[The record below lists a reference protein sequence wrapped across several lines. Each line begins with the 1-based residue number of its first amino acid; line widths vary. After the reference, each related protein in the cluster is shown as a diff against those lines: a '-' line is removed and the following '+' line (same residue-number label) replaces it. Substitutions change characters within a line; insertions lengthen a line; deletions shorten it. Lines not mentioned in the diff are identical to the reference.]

1 MGLMVG
7 GLFQGNTDQQLELTG
22 EERAEAIK
30 ITFDDGRVKEMLR
43 GKEYKVMG
51 IGITSGEYVVDGKQT
66 LKSHVAVELYIGEDN
81 WTKITQNTVLVD
93 LSEKKVMGVKEYRFV
108 KPMMPE
114 EVSEDEKE
122 EAIKIALS
130 NESVIAKIE
139 GLEYEIVDVFALE
152 KIMTEERVETDV
164 YIHVNGTTTCY
175 IARVDIRGGEVIGVT
190 EAYRGDK
197 TSSEKISEAIEM
209 ALNDSRVEEMIGE
222 REYETSARQRL
233 IGKRVVVDVEI
244 RVKEPQKWYYPI
256 AVVRVD
262 PEEGKVMEINEK

>member
-1 MGLMVG
+1 
-7 GLFQGNTDQQLELTG
+7 
-22 EERAEAIK
+22 
-30 ITFDDGRVKEMLR
+30 
-43 GKEYKVMG
+43 MG
-51 IGITSGEYVVDGKQT
+51 IGITSGEYVVDGKRT
-66 LKSHVAVELYIGEDN
+66 LKPHVAVEMYVGEDN

-93 LSEKKVMGVKEYRFV
+93 LSKKKVIGVKEYRFV

-114 EVSEDEKE
+114 EVGEEDEE

-175 IARVDIRGGEVIGVT
+175 IARVNLRDGKVIGVT

-197 TSSEKISEAIEM
+197 TGSEKTSEAIEI
-209 ALNDSRVEEMIGE
+209 ALNNSRVEELIGE
-222 REYETSARQRL
+222 REYETSARQIL
-233 IGKRVVVDVEI
+233 IGKKAVVDVEI
-244 RVKEPQKWYYPI
+244 RVKEPQKGYYPI

-262 PEEGKVMEINEK
+262 PEEGEVMEINEN